1 MALIKNITKIIKDKK
16 IEIEY
21 EAAKIINNNN
31 AIVLQ
36 TMPLRAICILKI

>member
-21 EAAKIINNNN
+21 EATKIINNNN
-31 AIVLQ
+31 AIVLL
-36 TMPLRAICILKI
+36 TMPL